1 MRSKSGEGDVA
12 VSGPKAK
19 SFRSRTMGSFSL
31 TLGISNGKSQISN
44 LAFEICDLQSRRAC
58 PRSPGLDF
66 RSCLGG
72 FAMDSLIRSVR

>member
-19 SFRSRTMGSFSL
+19 SFRSRTMGSWLVGYPTVRS
-31 TLGISNGKSQISN
+31 KC
-44 LAFEICDLQSRRAC
+44 EYERRRGLIESVTFLC